1 VELGAQRIFVLPTG
15 HACALEESPRGALA
29 LALHAIS
36 LLTQRR
42 LIADVE
48 QHREDAHLV
57 VLPPPCPVRTQ
68 PIDFS
73 HADELIALA
82 LGDARRFLDSGGQ
95 DRPPSR
101 MRVHRHGTARGED
114 ARRRNQAAA

>member
-1 VELGAQRIFVLPTG
+1 
-15 HACALEESPRGALA
+15 
-29 LALHAIS
+29 
-36 LLTQRR
+36 
-42 LIADVE
+42 
-48 QHREDAHLV
+48 
-57 VLPPPCPVRTQ
+57 VRTQ